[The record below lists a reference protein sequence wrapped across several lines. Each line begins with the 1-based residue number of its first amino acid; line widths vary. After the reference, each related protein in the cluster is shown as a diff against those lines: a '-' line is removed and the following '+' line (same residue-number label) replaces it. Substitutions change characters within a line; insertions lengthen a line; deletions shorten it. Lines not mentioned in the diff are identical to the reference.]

1 MKFPED
7 WPTDCPPPDAEE
19 ASGDV
24 YRIVRDDPP
33 ASADF
38 ATHWETGRL
47 PKAPPCLRLG
57 LSVFR
62 DVREAR
68 HQRCLFPKL
77 GSMIARASL
86 TSDHG
91 LTKLTHGSQ
100 PTHTTWWAY
109 EGVHRASLFAVV
121 EEES

>member
-1 MKFPED
+1 MAERL
-7 WPTDCPPPDAEE
+7 PTSDAEE
-19 ASGDV
+19 ASGGV
-24 YRIVRDDPP
+24 YRIVRDDSP
-33 ASADF
+33 AAADF

-47 PKAPPCLRLG
+47 PKAPSCLRRG

-77 GSMIARASL
+77 GGLIARAML

-91 LTKLTHGSQ
+91 LTKLTHGSL

-121 EEES
+121 DEES